1 MSRRAV
7 DAPVGISSPAFGQG
21 EPMKFRPFALLW
33 ASLLMVGTAF
43 AADTARVPR
52 YNTPQPSSAHPA
64 WTLVSQDALLARL
77 AKQDPTLFVLDVR
90 TPVEFAAG
98 HVAGAVN
105 IPVDQVAARLADVPR
120 DKDVVLYCRAGVKS
134 KEAAGLLERSGYKRL
149 GHLEGDMNAWV
160 ANAHPIEKSPP
171 APVKP

>member
-1 MSRRAV
+1 MK
-7 DAPVGISSPAFGQG
+7 ISQV
-21 EPMKFRPFALLW
+21 
-33 ASLLMVGTAF
+33 LMLCAGFIVVGTTY

-105 IPVDQVAARLADVPR
+105 IPHDQVAARLADVPR

-134 KEAAGLLERSGYKRL
+134 KAAADILERSGYKRL

-160 ANAHPIEKSPP
+160 ANARPIEKSPP
-171 APVKP
+171 PAPVKP